1 MHQTLAF
8 LFFLALPAQETAS
21 LRQAAILRAVDRVAA
36 GVVAIE
42 TSGGTDVLGQPAQPG
57 ARPGAA
63 PVRRGTG
70 PTTGL
75 VVGADGWIV
84 SSAFNLANQPASVV
98 VSVGGRR
105 HLAKIVSTD
114 SSRMLTLLK
123 IDASGLTVPESFPV
137 SQLQVGM
144 TSLALGRALS
154 PASSTA
160 PSVSEG
166 IVSALGRIAGK
177 AIQTDAKVS
186 PVNYGGPLLSLDG
199 RVLGILVPAS
209 PDAEGAT
216 AGFEWYDSGIGFA
229 IPLDDLKRVLP
240 ILQKGNNLSRGVLGV
255 TMAQGDPFRAAPK
268 LSGVRIGSPAEKAGL
283 KVGDVITQVN
293 AVAVA
298 TQGQFQRQLGP
309 LYQGEKV
316 SLEYL
321 RDGKKARA
329 EQVELM
335 APESSRPLAMLGITP
350 LREVEGQGV
359 VIRSLIPG
367 GPAEKAGLKVGD
379 RLVGLVR
386 DQGPPAPL
394 PIANCSMLATLVE
407 SADIGQTLKLV
418 VRRVGKEAAK
428 VPPEKADEKKE
439 PDAAAKP
446 ETVSVILV
454 ARPAD
459 LLAKPTQPGSAKETA
474 PQAEIKAED
483 GKESDKETKKPET
496 GLFERSIASGDG
508 KYWAY
513 VPANYRSDISHGVL
527 VWLHPAN
534 RSKDDDLK
542 SFLQVWGEQA
552 STKRL
557 IVLAPKCPVETGWT
571 PSDGDLIRESIEGIS
586 GSHSI
591 DKRRIVA
598 HGIEQGAQ
606 MALHLALVG
615 KTPPAGVAVLNA
627 GWPGTVRDR
636 MGGKLTGFLLF
647 VGATDPSRPAVQD
660 LFNRFYQKHYPV
672 ISRIMSQ
679 ANSSYLD
686 AGQMAELAAWID
698 SLDAL

>member
-394 PIANCSMLATLVE
+394 PIANSSMLAALVE

-418 VRRVGKEAAK
+418 VRRVGKEAKGHVFA
-428 VPPEKADEKKE
+428 VLASLVLELGHPRHPAHAGDAVEDPAQFDMGGHLTLVEQDRPCRINPGGDEGGG
-439 PDAAAKP
+439 PFAG
-446 ETVSVILV
+446 
-454 ARPAD
+454 
-459 LLAKPTQPGSAKETA
+459 LLAQFHRVLP
-474 PQAEIKAED
+474 D
-483 GKESDKETKKPET
+483 
-496 GLFERSIASGDG
+496 GDG
-508 KYWAY
+508 MHVDHAI
-513 VPANYRSDISHGVL
+513 D
-527 VWLHPAN
+527 
-534 RSKDDDLK
+534 
-542 SFLQVWGEQA
+542 
-552 STKRL
+552 RL
-557 IVLAPKCPVETGWT
+557 DPFV
-571 PSDGDLIRESIEGIS
+571 
-586 GSHSI
+586 
-591 DKRRIVA
+591 
-598 HGIEQGAQ
+598 
-606 MALHLALVG
+606 
-615 KTPPAGVAVLNA
+615 
-627 GWPGTVRDR
+627 
-636 MGGKLTGFLLF
+636 LLF
-647 VGATDPSRPAVQD
+647 DKALQRAE
-660 LFNRFYQKHYPV
+660 V
-672 ISRIMSQ
+672 IAEGQ
-679 ANSSYLD
+679 AARGLD
-686 AGQMAELAAWID
+686 A
-698 SLDAL
+698 